1 MAIHGVDESDRLK
14 LSNMKFLSEQMRK
27 ADRILCY

>member
-1 MAIHGVDESDRLK
+1 MIIHGVNESERLK

-27 ADRILCY
+27 ADRILSY